1 VAVLVKQGAAQGSAL
16 PDPVKDQAAL
26 APVPQQAIENKP
38 APGQTGPKGMSPRTT
53 YSRINTGS
61 PPTMDAGGMGQKNG
75 PNLGMQ
81 FLPAKTA
88 AQRGFHMTTTMQER
102 PSLQD
107 LVKASMAGT
116 NQKLA
121 VQVEAARQE
130 RQKTASAAPPVSR
143 DLTGHVATEVCTKL
157 AEALGFIERE
167 LLKEADYDTGPGKGP
182 GALDVMQ
189 ATSSETNIDA
199 GQTGQATGKN
209 QPPQTPALQ
218 PEQVQQ
224 GNAGTGLQTNDNSM
238 LPGYPADGP
247 IKNGSAN
254 LEASNRARFKKL
266 SFAITQTGHDFD
278 AKLNEMKAR
287 HVAERMA
294 LGEEFGAHRFGGDA
308 EVPAEAGGAAERLLN
323 IARFGTSELAAGGDP
338 RHLEYTAAKH
348 REGSNAWNPFGGMLT
363 PSSHE
368 TGGTQLQY
376 GKYHNPEGKGAPAG
390 KGKEASALV
399 SRIRKVA
406 STIKVAEDAINPAQI
421 SAGTV
426 IPAEPPPGAAPQGEQ
441 VPSEPADVTSQKRL
455 ISSNEAAINYT
466 KGEAK
471 ANPKSDV
478 AQVLTEPPLS
488 SATDKVL
495 AQAFDA
501 TGRAGVKISS
511 AGVVKTA
518 QQVGQIGATRVL
530 LGRLLKEASAPDL
543 KDGKD
548 KRSTGMAPTTP
559 QSATGANAATMG
571 M

>member
-1 VAVLVKQGAAQGSAL
+1 MAALVKQGASMGSAL

-61 PPTMDAGGMGQKNG
+61 PPTMDAGGMSQKNG

-81 FLPAKTA
+81 SLPPKMA
-88 AQRGFHMTTTMQER
+88 AQRGSHMTTTMHER
-102 PSLQD
+102 PSLQE

-130 RQKTASAAPPVSR
+130 RQKTASAAPAAR
-143 DLTGHVATEVCTKL
+143 LDLTGHVATEVCTKL
-157 AEALGFIERE
+157 AEALAFVERE

-182 GALDVMQ
+182 GALEVMQ

-199 GQTGQATGKN
+199 GETGQATGKN
-209 QPPQTPALQ
+209 QPPQTPSLQ

-224 GNAGTGLQTNDNSM
+224 GNAGTGLQTNDNTM

-247 IKNGSAN
+247 IKNGSAALEERNRERMKSASLKGVLSGSQAREAVGKFRQARSN
-254 LEASNRARFKKL
+254 LAVAAKNRAPG
-266 SFAITQTGHDFD
+266 AITGAI
-278 AKLNEMKAR
+278 AKDVKEHGGKALKE
-287 HVAERMA
+287 V
-294 LGEEFGAHRFGGDA
+294 GKTVGAY
-308 EVPAEAGGAAERLLN
+308 GGAA
-323 IARFGTSELAAGGDP
+323 AAAG
-338 RHLEYTAAKH
+338 A
-348 REGSNAWNPFGGMLT
+348 
-363 PSSHE
+363 
-368 TGGTQLQY
+368 
-376 GKYHNPEGKGAPAG
+376 GAMAL
-390 KGKEASALV
+390 KGKKKESSVPVAL
-399 SRIRKVA
+399 IRGLVK
-406 STIKVAEDAINPAQI
+406 KAEDAINPAQI
-421 SAGTV
+421 SSPANV
-426 IPAEPPPGAAPQGEQ
+426 DPAEPPPGAAAAGEQ
-441 VPSEPADVTSQKRL
+441 VPSEPGDVTSQKRL
-455 ISSNEAAINYT
+455 IASNEAAINYT

-471 ANPKSDV
+471 ADPKKDV
-478 AQVLTEPPLS
+478 NQVLTEPALS

-511 AGVVKTA
+511 APTGKLKVA
-518 QQVGQIGATRVL
+518 QVGAARVL
-530 LGRLLKEASAPDL
+530 LDRLLKEASDET
-543 KDGKD
+543 KGKD

-559 QSATGANAATMG
+559 QAATGANAATMG